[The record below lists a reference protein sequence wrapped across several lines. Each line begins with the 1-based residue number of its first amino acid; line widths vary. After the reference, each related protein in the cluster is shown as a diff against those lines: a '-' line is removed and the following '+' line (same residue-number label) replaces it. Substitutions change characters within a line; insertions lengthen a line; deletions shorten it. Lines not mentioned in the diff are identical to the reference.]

1 MEDIRLK
8 RRAWRFADREWELCC
23 NMNVIADVQGIYG
36 DLGSALSGENIMRS
50 VLDFLACMM
59 NDWADTQGWQVRYT
73 GRELGRIL
81 DWPTFNEVQ
90 AIVMELVTSAISPA
104 DGEDNPEEDPGK
116 N

>member
-8 RRAWRFADREWELCC
+8 TTTWQFAEREWQLCC
-23 NMNVIADVQGIYG
+23 NMNVLADVQAIYG
-36 DLGSALSGENIMRS
+36 DLGSALSGENTVRS

-73 GRELGRIL
+73 GRELGRAL
-81 DWPTFNEVQ
+81 DWQSFQTVQ
-90 AIVMELVTSAISPA
+90 AIVMELVTGAITSET
-104 DGEDNPEEDPGK
+104 DESDPEEPGK

>member
-8 RRAWRFADREWELCC
+8 TTTWQFAEREWQLCC
-23 NMNVIADVQGIYG
+23 NMNVLADVQAIYG
-36 DLGSALSGENIMRS
+36 DLGSALSGENTVRS

-73 GRELGRIL
+73 GRELGRAL
-81 DWPTFNEVQ
+81 DWQSFQTVQ

-104 DGEDNPEEDPGK
+104 EGDADPEDPEK